1 MLRRLL
7 RELPLLVGVAVGC
20 LGMWW
25 KGRAF
30 VPMDWPAGF
39 DWERYLRETWAYF
52 NPGTMNS
59 TWLEPLYSYMLGSLG
74 NAVGWAWA
82 GMLISSAGVLLLV
95 LGSGLLGRA
104 MAGPW
109 VGAVAAMS
117 IPLTPNLAAASRWVN
132 VYPALSGA
140 TAMGLACMV
149 AMTRWPR
156 FGWALSG
163 GVFVGLAW
171 ALDGRTVPLLPGFVL
186 LGVVGAS
193 GVSSMV
199 RRGLLLATVLAG
211 MSVGPWAQSTLRVVP
226 RESTEQVAEILRGIE
241 LSKLRVSP
249 NASLQ
254 QACLDE
260 PSEVINLPGL
270 FRPCAHA
277 LSIDNAGR
285 VDEGL
290 PFGLWLTLGF
300 LPFALLPG
308 ALGRRQALAAV
319 LAFGPFVGMTLIM
332 SRWIIVTPRYMLQL
346 AAPAAVIVPLGL
358 WQLWRTLGRKPALR
372 RWAAIGPLV
381 ALAWLWRGGPEH
393 TDSGPLEHSSTYK
406 MMAPIVT
413 FIEDEVGPDD
423 VLLDCSESHIEVAV
437 LPRTT
442 HGWPSN
448 HEGHDWERCA
458 GWLQDPE
465 GEGTAHIVIGNRTQ
479 IPGVRGLSLPPPWTQ
494 SLRTDGQ
501 GQTLRV
507 WTLTSNFNRAP

>member
-1 MLRRLL
+1 MARASLRSHGL
-7 RELPLLVGVAVGC
+7 AC
-20 LGMWW
+20 
-25 KGRAF
+25 
-30 VPMDWPAGF
+30 GF

-59 TWLEPLYSYMLGSLG
+59 TWLEPLYSYMLGNLG

-82 GMLISSAGVLLLV
+82 GMLISSIGVLLIV
-95 LGSGLLGRA
+95 LGSGILGRA

-117 IPLTPNLAAASRWVN
+117 IPLTPNLAAAARWVN

-156 FGWALSG
+156 LGWALLGRCLCRAGLGARRTNGAAASRLHPPRARG
-163 GVFVGLAW
+163 CKRRDGLRAPNAPLCSSPPRHVGR
-171 ALDGRTVPLLPGFVL
+171 ALEPGH
-186 LGVVGAS
+186 AS
-193 GVSSMV
+193 
-199 RRGLLLATVLAG
+199 
-211 MSVGPWAQSTLRVVP
+211 VVP
-226 RESTEQVAEILRGIE
+226 RESTEQSSAEILRVSR

-249 NASLQ
+249 NPVLR
-254 QACLDE
+254 QACIDE
-260 PSEVINLPGL
+260 PSEVINLSGL
-270 FRPCAHA
+270 LRPCAHA
-277 LSIDNAGR
+277 LSLDNAGR

-290 PFGLWLTLGF
+290 PFGLWLTQGL

-358 WQLWRTLGRKPALR
+358 WQLWRTLGRKPAIR
-372 RWAAIGPLV
+372 RWAAVGPIAVLI
-381 ALAWLWRGGPEH
+381 WLWRGGPEH
-393 TDSGPLEHSSTYK
+393 TNAGPLEGSSTYQ
-406 MMAPIVT
+406 MMAPIMA
-413 FIEDEVGPDD
+413 FIDDDVGPED
-423 VLLDCSESHIEVAV
+423 VLLDCSESHIEVAL

-442 HGWPSN
+442 HGWPNN

-458 GWLQDPE
+458 AWIQDPE
-465 GEGTAHIVIGNRTQ
+465 GEGTAHIIVGNRTKVT
-479 IPGVRGLSLPPPWTQ
+479 GVRGLSLPPPWTQ
-494 SLRTDGQ
+494 SLRSDGQ
-501 GQTLRV
+501 ESDPGGSGR
-507 WTLTSNFNRAP
+507 